1 MSSSTSSRSTFTMT
15 PSTMSPSLK
24 YLIVW
29 SMAARK
35 SSAVPMSFTAI
46 WGVLSGRTWVEVMWW
61 SAPDGLCVGTGIPAA
76 GRPRGTR
83 GEPARTAPA
92 DAGTALQTSGAFPW
106 YGRGDRRVH
115 LGRAGRWPRSACH
128 HRRVMSE
135 PPSSAPGLPI
145 AEDGY
150 PAAGGLTR
158 RCVGA
163 AESARANRRW
173 WDAAAPAY
181 LAEHGADLGD
191 VDFLWCP
198 EGLREADAHLL
209 GDVAGR
215 RVLEIGCGS
224 APCSR
229 RLRAAG
235 ADVVGLDLS
244 AGMLARAAELNR
256 STDVPVPLVQADAG
270 ALPVADASIDVA
282 CSAYGGLPFVA
293 DAGAVLAEVARVLRP
308 GGRFVASVNHPMRWP
323 FPDSPDPQ
331 DLRIVSSYF
340 DRTPYVETDDRGAT
354 VYVEHHRTVG
364 DWVRAVV
371 GAGLVLEDLV
381 EPEWTP
387 GRTQDWGQWSPER
400 GALVPG
406 TLVLVCRKPGG
417 S

>member
-1 MSSSTSSRSTFTMT
+1 
-15 PSTMSPSLK
+15 
-24 YLIVW
+24 
-29 SMAARK
+29 
-35 SSAVPMSFTAI
+35 
-46 WGVLSGRTWVEVMWW
+46 
-61 SAPDGLCVGTGIPAA
+61 
-76 GRPRGTR
+76 
-83 GEPARTAPA
+83 
-92 DAGTALQTSGAFPW
+92 
-106 YGRGDRRVH
+106 
-115 LGRAGRWPRSACH
+115 
-128 HRRVMSE
+128 MSE
-135 PPSSAPGLPI
+135 TPSSAPGLPI

-150 PAAGGLTR
+150 PAAGGVTR
-158 RCVGA
+158 RPAGPE
-163 AESARANRRW
+163 ESARANRRW

-198 EGLREADAHLL
+198 EGLRESEAHLL

-229 RLRAAG
+229 WLRMAG
-235 ADVVGLDLS
+235 ADVLGLDVS
-244 AGMLARAAELNR
+244 GGMLARAAELNR
-256 STDVPVPLVQADAG
+256 STGVPVPLLQADAG
-270 ALPVADASIDVA
+270 ALPLRDGSVDVA

-293 DAGAVLAEVARVLRP
+293 DARAVLTEVARVLRP

-323 FPDSPDPQ
+323 FPDSPDPE

-340 DRTPYVETDDRGAT
+340 DRSPYVETDDRGNT

-406 TLVLVCRKPGG
+406 TLILVCTKPE
-417 S
+417 